1 MFKIIYSLKSLQLC
15 NILRSG
21 NPLILSDLFLPHINR
36 EWRGRQNTSVLRLGI
51 ENFMNED
58 KIDMGC

>member
-21 NPLILSDLFLPHINR
+21 NPLIPTDLFPISQLEFIF
-36 EWRGRQNTSVLRLGI
+36 LGKT
-51 ENFMNED
+51 FCSMD
-58 KIDMGC
+58 G